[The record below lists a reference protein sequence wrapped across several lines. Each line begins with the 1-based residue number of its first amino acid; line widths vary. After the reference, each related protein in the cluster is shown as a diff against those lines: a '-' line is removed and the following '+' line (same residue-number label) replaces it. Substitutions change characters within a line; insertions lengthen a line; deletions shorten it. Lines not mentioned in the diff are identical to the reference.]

1 MKYNGRT
8 CLVVITPVTLL
19 MLNFCRSPG
28 VTMKAYVMTSSRSA
42 SNASTRKTSV
52 SASASSF
59 TLGAY
64 REQSLNTGLRL
75 LLMATLVCACCGCNW
90 MKQKYTLKARRGNL
104 KADLIY
110 WLSRMNYSDLIE
122 GVVVVDGWVGPT
134 ASSTQVPRVPF
145 CVPTPKPTCNMEKC
159 QFC

>member
-1 MKYNGRT
+1 MATKCCDLSWWENFTWNVIINQIDKTVYNGRT

-42 SNASTRKTSV
+42 SKASTRKTSV

-59 TLGAY
+59 TMGAY

-75 LLMATLVCACCGCNW
+75 LLIVTLFVLCSGWKLIRKMSHWSQNTKKIIGWSNAFINRELNISFLTW
-90 MKQKYTLKARRGNL
+90 LK
-104 KADLIY
+104 
-110 WLSRMNYSDLIE
+110 
-122 GVVVVDGWVGPT
+122 V
-134 ASSTQVPRVPF
+134 
-145 CVPTPKPTCNMEKC
+145 
-159 QFC
+159 